1 MKTEEY
7 KDITRIYGINI
18 IVVDRDTTLQKIICD
33 VLEQKGYPVIKKENG
48 EEALAAFNEQIFDIA
63 IIDIDLTGVD
73 GLTLLQKIKDISSNV
88 EVIMMTG
95 HISLDSAVSAL
106 RSGAYDYLS
115 KPFDDLS
122 LITSVVGRAAEKIKL
137 KRENIKLIDDLRQ
150 SNQELEEVN
159 NVLRDLAIRDGLTGL
174 YNHRYFHEFLAM
186 EIARSPRHEKG
197 FSLIFMDVD
206 DFKHYNDT
214 NGHLEGDNLLRSL
227 AMVLNNR
234 FRKMDL
240 VARYGGE
247 EFVILLPDTEQDEA
261 QCLAD
266 EIRQHI
272 EEYPFRNRENQPS
285 GKMTVSIGVSSFPEN
300 GKEPITLIKEAD
312 EALYKAK
319 QGGKNRVCKAHS

>member
-1 MKTEEY
+1 M
-7 KDITRIYGINI
+7 TRIDSINI
-18 IVVDRDTTLQKIICD
+18 LVVDSDTTLLKVISD
-33 VLEQKGYPVIKKENG
+33 VLAEEGYPSTTKESG
-48 EEALAAFNEQIFDIA
+48 EDALSVFSEQVFDIA
-63 IIDIDLTGVD
+63 IIDIDLPGVN
-73 GLTLLQKIKDISSNV
+73 GLTLLQKIKDLSSDT
-88 EVIMMTG
+88 EVIIMTG
-95 HISLDSAVSAL
+95 QTSLDSAVSAL

-122 LITSVVGRAAEKIKL
+122 LIATVVGRAAETIKL
-137 KRENIKLIDDLRQ
+137 SRENIQLIEDLRH
-150 SNQELEEVN
+150 SNNELEEMN

-186 EIARSPRHEKG
+186 EIARSPRHKRG
-197 FSLIFMDVD
+197 FCLIFMDVD

-227 AMVLNNR
+227 AMLLNNR

-247 EFVILLPDTEQDEA
+247 EFVILLPDTELDEA
-261 QCLAD
+261 EQLAE

-272 EEYPFRNRENQPS
+272 EEYPFRNRENQPT
-285 GKMTVSIGVSSFPEN
+285 GKLTVSIGVSSFPEN

-312 EALYKAK
+312 EALYAAK
-319 QGGKNRVCKAHS
+319 HSGKNKVCMAHSEG